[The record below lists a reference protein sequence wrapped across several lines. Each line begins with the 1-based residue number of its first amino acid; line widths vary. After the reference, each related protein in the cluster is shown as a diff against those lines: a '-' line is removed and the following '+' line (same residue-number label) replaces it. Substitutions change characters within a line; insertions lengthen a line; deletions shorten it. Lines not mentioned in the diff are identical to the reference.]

1 VLTAFS
7 CPNGRAVRLT
17 DSGAPNVAT
26 DAIPDAT
33 ADAIK
38 DAIWIDL
45 LNPTNP
51 ERDLVAVATGLSIPT
66 EAEVGEIE
74 SSSRLA
80 TRDGVLYLSMPMVS
94 VSERMRAV
102 SVGFVLSPDRL
113 VTIRFAD
120 SKTFTAYAD
129 NLPTVEMQKNASA
142 GIFVGLLEAI
152 VDRQADVLET
162 VGLDL
167 ESISHRIFRLGA
179 AEAGGRKEEDAVL
192 RQTLGQLGRLGDT
205 ISHIRDTQLAA
216 ARIVPYVEL
225 TAATWLPKDIKIRLR
240 TLRRDISSVSDFATH
255 LIGKLQFMLDATLG
269 FISIAQN
276 NLMKV
281 MTIAS
286 VAGIP
291 PVLVAGIYGM
301 NFANMPELAWPY
313 GYAFGLGMIVV
324 TTLIPLAIFRWR
336 KWI

>member
-1 VLTAFS
+1 MA
-7 CPNGRAVRLT
+7 
-17 DSGAPNVAT
+17 
-26 DAIPDAT
+26 
-33 ADAIK
+33 

-45 LNPTNP
+45 LNPTDQ
-51 ERDLVAVATGLSIPT
+51 ERALASAATGLSIPT

-94 VSERMRAV
+94 VTERMQAV

-129 NLPTVEMQKNASA
+129 QLPAAETQKKASA
-142 GIFVGLLEAI
+142 SIFVGLLEAI

-162 VGLDL
+162 VGRDL
-167 ESISHRIFRLGA
+167 EAISHRIFQMGA
-179 AEAGGRKEEDAVL
+179 SQAGGRKEEDAAL
-192 RQTLGQLGRLGDT
+192 RRTLGQLGRLGDT

-225 TAATWLPKDIKIRLR
+225 SAAPWLPKDIKVRLR

-301 NFANMPELAWPY
+301 NFSHMPELGWPY
-313 GYAFGLGMIVV
+313 GYAFGLGMIII
-324 TTLIPLAIFRWR
+324 TTLIPLAVFRWR

>member
-1 VLTAFS
+1 MLTAFA
-7 CPNGRAVRLT
+7 CPNARAVRVPEG
-17 DSGAPNVAT
+17 GAAEAMAEAV
-26 DAIPDAT
+26 
-33 ADAIK
+33 
-38 DAIWIDL
+38 WIDL
-45 LNPTNP
+45 LSPTEP
-51 ERDLVAVATGLSIPT
+51 ERDLVAAVTGLSIPT
-66 EAEVGEIE
+66 EADVREIE
-74 SSSRLA
+74 SSSRLS
-80 TRDGVLYLSMPMVS
+80 TREGVLYLTMPMVS
-94 VSERMRAV
+94 VTERMRAV
-102 SVGFVLSPDRL
+102 SVGFVLSQDRL

-120 SKTFTAYAD
+120 SKTFNAYAES
-129 NLPTVEMQKNASA
+129 LPNVEMQKKASA
-142 GIFVGLLEAI
+142 SIFVGLLEAI

-167 ESISHRIFRLGA
+167 EAISHRIFRLGA
-179 AEAGGRKEEDAVL
+179 AQAGGRKEEDAVL
-192 RQTLGQLGRLGDT
+192 RRTLGQLGRLGDT

-225 TAATWLPKDIKIRLR
+225 SAAPWLPKDIKIRLR
-240 TLRRDISSVSDFATH
+240 TLRRDISSVSDFAAH

-301 NFANMPELAWPY
+301 NFTHMPELAWPY
-313 GYAFGLGMIVV
+313 GYAFGLGMILV

>member
-1 VLTAFS
+1 M
-7 CPNGRAVRLT
+7 
-17 DSGAPNVAT
+17 
-26 DAIPDAT
+26 
-33 ADAIK
+33 ADAV
-38 DAIWIDL
+38 WIDL
-45 LNPTNP
+45 LNPTDQ
-51 ERDLVAVATGLSIPT
+51 ERDLAAAATGLSIPT
-66 EAEVGEIE
+66 QAEVAEIE

-80 TRDGVLYLSMPMVS
+80 TRDGVLYISIPMVS
-94 VSERMRAV
+94 VTERLRSV
-102 SVGFVLSPDRL
+102 SVGFVLSQDRL
-113 VTIRFAD
+113 ITIRFAD
-120 SKTFTAYAD
+120 SKTFTAYA
-129 NLPTVEMQKNASA
+129 NQLPAVEMHKKASA
-142 GIFVGLLEAI
+142 SIFVGLLEAI
-152 VDRQADVLET
+152 IDRQADVLET

-167 ESISHRIFRLGA
+167 ETISHRIFRLGA
-179 AEAGGRKEEDAVL
+179 SQAGGRKEEDAIL
-192 RQTLGQLGRLGDT
+192 RKTLGQLGRLGDT

-216 ARIVPYVEL
+216 ARIIPYVEM
-225 TAATWLPKDIKIRLR
+225 TAAPWLPKDIKIRLR

-301 NFANMPELAWPY
+301 NFRYMPELGWPY
-313 GYAFGLGMIVV
+313 GYAFGLGMIII
-324 TTLIPLAIFRWR
+324 TTVIPLAVFRWR